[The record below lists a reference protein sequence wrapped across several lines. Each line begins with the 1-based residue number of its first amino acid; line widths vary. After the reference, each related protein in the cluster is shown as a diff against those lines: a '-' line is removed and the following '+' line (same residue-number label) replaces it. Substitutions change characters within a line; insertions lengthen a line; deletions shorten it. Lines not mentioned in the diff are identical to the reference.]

1 MQPKLLKLGTAL
13 TVAAAFLNATTA
25 PAAAGGYDYNAALI
39 NTYIQSAPWTS
50 YGDSYGHG
58 WKSWDYAPYKSGT
71 VSYGWA
77 PHYDRPSYDWP
88 KAYVSTLG
96 HGTVSYYDHYG
107 GHVYYGDPVYAKRT
121 TIVHPTVQYDG
132 YGHVYQD
139 AYADGH
145 GYAGDH
151 VMHVGK
157 HATDLRNPVFFAS
170 GISTLS
176 HEAKHELKQIGQ
188 IISAYYFENPKV
200 LILLSGFTDAAG
212 SQSANEALAKARNHA
227 VKDYLIHEFGFDKAR
242 FVLRAVGEEYANMS
256 GMPYGDNQRKVTV
269 SLIGLPKS
277 VTDYGHQ
284 HHAPAMA
291 QSHETTAPM
300 ALDKGEMAPA
310 EEHAMAAPAPVMK
323 PMPKPAQAEHV
334 QPTYVEHTKPVTRC
348 YVPSGPYAGT
358 YVDGKLLA
366 TLFTDIDD
374 YGGGKLEEVCGLS
387 Y

>member
-1 MQPKLLKLGTAL
+1 MQPKLLKLGSAL

-25 PAAAGGYDYNAALI
+25 PAAAGGYDYNAARI
-39 NTYIQSAPWTS
+39 NSYIQSAPWTS
-50 YGDSYGHG
+50 YGGGYGSGYGYGYGHG
-58 WKSWDYAPYKSGT
+58 SKSWDDTSYSSGT
-71 VSYGWA
+71 VSYGWT
-77 PHYDRPSYDWP
+77 PHYDRPYSDWA
-88 KAYVSTLG
+88 KSYVSTLG
-96 HGTVSYYDHYG
+96 HGTVTYYDHSG
-107 GHVYYGDPVYAKRT
+107 GHVYYGDPAYAKRT

-132 YGHVYQD
+132 YGHVHHD
-139 AYADGH
+139 AYADG
-145 GYAGDH
+145 H

-170 GISTLS
+170 GSSALS

-188 IISAYYFENPKV
+188 IISAYYFDHPKV

-227 VKDYLIHEFGFDKAR
+227 VMNYLIQEFGFDKAR

-256 GMPYGDNQRKVTV
+256 GMPYSDNQRKVTV

-277 VTDYGHQ
+277 VTDHGHQ

-291 QSHETTAPM
+291 EGDASPAPM
-300 ALDKGEMAPA
+300 ALDKGELAPG
-310 EEHAMAAPAPVMK
+310 EDHAMAAPEMK
-323 PMPKPAQAEHV
+323 PMPKPAHAAHM
-334 QPTYVEHTKPVTRC
+334 KPVTRC
-348 YVPSGPYAGT
+348 YVQSGPYAGT